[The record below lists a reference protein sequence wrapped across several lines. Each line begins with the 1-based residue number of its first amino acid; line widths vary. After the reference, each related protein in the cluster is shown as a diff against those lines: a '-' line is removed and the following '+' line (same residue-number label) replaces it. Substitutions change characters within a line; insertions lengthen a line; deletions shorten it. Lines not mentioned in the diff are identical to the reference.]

1 MMRDSEETIQRV
13 LAGLR
18 DAEAPDGMERR
29 IVDALED
36 RASGLAASTAR
47 GWKPVWLTARVWR
60 VAFAGMIAVSAA
72 ISLAI
77 GAGHRYGTTRTQS
90 EVHSVSAGAVVAART
105 AGAGESALHTHG
117 QTESVRAETS
127 PRTARLTG
135 AADGASRS
143 EMRAM
148 GHPAPQA
155 PLTEQERLLLRMV
168 QTEAPEQIAML
179 NPEIRAKQ
187 EAQSEAKFQEF
198 VEQSI
203 KGDRE

>member
-1 MMRDSEETIQRV
+1 
-13 LAGLR
+13 
-18 DAEAPDGMERR
+18 
-29 IVDALED
+29 
-36 RASGLAASTAR
+36 
-47 GWKPVWLTARVWR
+47 
-60 VAFAGMIAVSAA
+60 
-72 ISLAI
+72 
-77 GAGHRYGTTRTQS
+77 
-90 EVHSVSAGAVVAART
+90 
-105 AGAGESALHTHG
+105 
-117 QTESVRAETS
+117 
-127 PRTARLTG
+127 
-135 AADGASRS
+135 
-143 EMRAM
+143 M